1 MRAEL
6 SACHLDRKTNN
17 VNIKPIIDLEL
28 LHQRQKRARHEA
40 IEGADFLLN
49 YIAEE
54 MDERLSLIE
63 RTFDHPFQLHGYN
76 DRLSDQLISRKQASK
91 FSFYRPEIQE
101 PDVIH
106 TEALNLSEASYD
118 LVLSPVSLHLSNDT
132 PGLFT
137 QIYKA
142 LKEDGLF
149 MASVLGAGT
158 LTELREA
165 LLTAESEIYGG
176 ASARV
181 IPFADI
187 KDYGGLL
194 QRAGFALPVIDTDT
208 LTVRYDNAMAL
219 MKDLRAMGMTNPLTD
234 RSKKPV
240 SKSFFNRVNDVY
252 SEKFSDPDGRIRA
265 SFTIIY
271 LTGWKPHE
279 SQQKPLKPGS
289 ANTRLSDALN
299 VDEIKFTK

>member
-1 MRAEL
+1 M
-6 SACHLDRKTNN
+6 T
-17 VNIKPIIDLEL
+17 VKPIIDLQL
-28 LHQRQKRARHEA
+28 LRRRQKRAQTA
-40 IEGADFLLN
+40 NVQGADFLLK

-63 RTFDHPFQLHGYN
+63 REFENPIQLFGYN
-76 DRLSDQLISRKQASK
+76 KAAPNQIVNRGQARE
-91 FSFYRPEIQE
+91 FSFYNSVDQTAETL
-101 PDVIH
+101 DA
-106 TEALNLSEASYD
+106 EALKFTDASYD
-118 LVLSPVSLHLSNDT
+118 LILSPASLHLTNDT
-132 PGLFT
+132 PGLFA
-137 QIYKA
+137 QSHKA

-158 LTELREA
+158 LQELREA
-165 LLTAESEIYGG
+165 LLTAESELYGG

-187 KDYGGLL
+187 RDYGGLL
-194 QRAGFALPVIDTDT
+194 QRAGFALPVIDSDT
-208 LTVRYDNAMAL
+208 LTVRYDNATVL

-240 SKSFFNRVNDVY
+240 SKAFFNRVNEIY
-252 SEKFSDPDGRIRA
+252 AERFSDPDGRIRA

-271 LTGWKPHE
+271 LAGWKPHQ

-289 ANTRLSDALN
+289 AKTRLSDALN
-299 VDEIKFTK
+299 VDEIKLKN